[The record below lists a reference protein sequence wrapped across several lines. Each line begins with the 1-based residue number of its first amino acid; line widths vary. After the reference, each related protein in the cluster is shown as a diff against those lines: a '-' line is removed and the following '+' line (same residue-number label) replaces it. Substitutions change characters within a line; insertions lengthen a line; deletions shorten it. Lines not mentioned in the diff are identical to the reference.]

1 MKTYEVH
8 YVERGGF
15 PGAPFDE
22 FEAPTDKAAKLEY
35 EPYFNR
41 SVNRCHCGIRI
52 FKQDLNAPNGHKCIF
67 HKFYHA

>member
-1 MKTYEVH
+1 MKQYEVH

-15 PGAPFDE
+15 PGAIFDY
-22 FEAPTDKAAKLEY
+22 FEAPTDKEAKKKW

-52 FKQDLNAPNGHKCIF
+52 CRMSDRKVIF
-67 HKFYHA
+67 QKFHHA